1 MELLDHSVH
10 VQAIEKVYTIQ
21 HPTEGVLVYKEWIDS
36 ENGKC
41 IDFILRSK
49 SGYEIDE
56 ADLVEEIQ
64 EFVDNLGS
72 GPGMFIDPN
81 EWEREMGR

>member
-1 MELLDHSVH
+1 MELLDQSVH

-21 HPTEGVLVYKEWIDS
+21 HPTEGVLIYKEWIDL

-49 SGYEIDE
+49 GGYEIDE
-56 ADLVEEIQ
+56 ADLVEQVQ
-64 EFVDNLGS
+64 EFIDNLA
-72 GPGMFIDPN
+72 
-81 EWEREMGR
+81 